1 MVRRPSRLV
10 QKGVNGVTMLE
21 CLVVCVIAQIFL
33 LFLEIGPPQKKK
45 KGFYEFDGLDCPFL
59 HCRLL
64 FFTPSHTQLQHA
76 W

>member
-1 MVRRPSRLV
+1 MVRQPSRLV
-10 QKGVNGVTMLE
+10 QKGVNRVTMLE

-33 LFLEIGPPQKKK
+33 LFLEIGPHR
-45 KGFYEFDGLDCPFL
+45 KGFYEFDGLDCPLL

-64 FFTPSHTQLQHA
+64 FFTSSNTQLQHA